1 MARPRTLKDV
11 MLGVEDYPYGPCLIV
26 LVSYGAN
33 ALDGFE
39 VLGRS
44 ALEVRLQELRT
55 EALTTQSARVL
66 RLHVPYDTVP
76 PVSVLRVADVVLDVK
91 KARHG

>member
-1 MARPRTLKDV
+1 MARPRTLREV
-11 MLGVEDYPYGPCLIV
+11 MLGLLDDPYGPCVVV
-26 LVSYGAN
+26 LVSYGAQT
-33 ALDGFE
+33 LDGFE

-66 RLHVPYDTVP
+66 CLHVPHDTVP
-76 PVSVLRVADVVLDVK
+76 PVAVMRVADVVLDEK